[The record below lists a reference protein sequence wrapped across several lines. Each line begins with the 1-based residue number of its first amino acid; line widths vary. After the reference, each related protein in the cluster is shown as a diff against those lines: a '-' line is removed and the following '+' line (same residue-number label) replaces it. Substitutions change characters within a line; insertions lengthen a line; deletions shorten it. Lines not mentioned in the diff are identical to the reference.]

1 MRRSN
6 PIGDWSNARW
16 GALALRVA
24 CVLALIAPMLVHSV
38 SAQQTMQMTGDNQA
52 PAPPP
57 AEPAPPARNFATG
70 SGGLL
75 EAVGRWFDQGSA
87 NFRSHLQ
94 GANRSVDDLNQRA
107 AATTRNIG
115 ETAVGVSKNAV
126 DAGIAAADVTKDA
139 VGTVAKLPLT
149 RVITGRER
157 CELAPNGAPDCQ
169 AAAELL
175 CRKRGFA
182 TGTSMDFTS
191 AEQCNARA
199 MLAGRDN
206 EADCRTVTFISRA
219 MCQ

>member
-1 MRRSN
+1 LAA
-6 PIGDWSNARW
+6 GF
-16 GALALRVA
+16 LALSGA
-24 CVLALIAPMLVHSV
+24 SAA
-38 SAQQTMQMTGDNQA
+38 AQQFNSSGPP

-57 AEPAPPARNFATG
+57 AEATPPSAAPASPARNFTTG
-70 SGGLL
+70 SGGFL
-75 EAVGRWFDQGSA
+75 EAVGRWFDQSSA

-94 GANRSVDDLNQRA
+94 GANRSVDELNQRA
-107 AATTRNIG
+107 AATTRNLG

-157 CELAPNGAPDCQ
+157 CELAPNGAPDCGS
-169 AAAELL
+169 AAELL
-175 CRKRGFA
+175 CRKRGFS

-199 MLAGRDN
+199 MLAGREN